1 MTAETSCDS
10 LRPSS
15 SETPS
20 EVPTAKPQ
28 SPRDWVLVVV
38 ALLLFLFPDI
48 GTVLGSMIG
57 GAFSDSDATWQW
69 AFHRKLLVRAVMD
82 PIYFLLLPDFQPQKD
97 IPLLKRLG
105 QIEYIGAL
113 LSIGTLLSTIMATNF
128 GGVL

>member
-1 MTAETSCDS
+1 
-10 LRPSS
+10 
-15 SETPS
+15 
-20 EVPTAKPQ
+20 
-28 SPRDWVLVVV
+28 
-38 ALLLFLFPDI
+38 
-48 GTVLGSMIG
+48 MIG